1 MTAKQAVE
9 RFIHPG
15 CHIAFGGFT
24 ILRRPMAIAREIVRQ
39 NIGELFVTMNGG
51 TIVEEMLA
59 GAGLIKW
66 LETTYL
72 GMDGGMPVAYAVRRG
87 IELGEIE
94 LVEDYSNW
102 SFAQRTLA
110 GRLGLPFMPC
120 MGNMGT
126 DLLSY
131 DIFGEAGLRGK
142 KEDGSP
148 MHAGIPCK
156 KFEIIDDPF
165 EGYGLRPAAFEDGK
179 EDSCGNTTNIY
190 RRRGAFSKAYTG
202 KEGVKVMVVP
212 PLKPEVTVI
221 HAQRVAVDGTV
232 RMEGLVGADF
242 DQGLCGRDLIVECER
257 VCPADELRHIPEH
270 NQIAPHFVKAIVPQP
285 FGAYPTVVPN
295 YYDYDYDWF
304 TTYTR
309 EVNHKPMEQVRAWWL
324 EHVAGTKDDWD
335 YLTKRVGL
343 AKMAALRTDPRYHYN
358 PNIDRFG
365 GEHR

>member
-1 MTAKQAVE
+1 MESKIMTAKQAVE

-120 MGNMGT
+120 MATWAPTCSPTTFSGRPGCGGRRRT
-126 DLLSY
+126 APPCTRASP
-131 DIFGEAGLRGK
+131 AKSSRSSTTPLRGTAC
-142 KEDGSP
+142 
-148 MHAGIPCK
+148 AG
-156 KFEIIDDPF
+156 
-165 EGYGLRPAAFEDGK
+165 GL
-179 EDSCGNTTNIY
+179 
-190 RRRGAFSKAYTG
+190 
-202 KEGVKVMVVP
+202 
-212 PLKPEVTVI
+212 
-221 HAQRVAVDGTV
+221 
-232 RMEGLVGADF
+232 
-242 DQGLCGRDLIVECER
+242 
-257 VCPADELRHIPEH
+257 
-270 NQIAPHFVKAIVPQP
+270 
-285 FGAYPTVVPN
+285 
-295 YYDYDYDWF
+295 
-304 TTYTR
+304 
-309 EVNHKPMEQVRAWWL
+309 
-324 EHVAGTKDDWD
+324 
-335 YLTKRVGL
+335 
-343 AKMAALRTDPRYHYN
+343 
-358 PNIDRFG
+358 
-365 GEHR
+365 